1 MHKEAE
7 EELKVR
13 LKLVVLEFADRLNVT
28 KACKEFNVPR
38 STFYEWKKS
47 YDQEGQPGLYRKKP
61 VAKKHPRKTPSEVIE
76 KILQIRKE
84 YQFGAI
90 RIRYYLERYH
100 GIQISKI
107 HGEQGVEISWSQSCT
122 HHRCPTRSSQQTVC
136 QNGTRTPRAGGCEV
150 RPAARSSGKDGDT
163 IPIHRHR

>member
-47 YDQEGQPGLYRKKP
+47 YDQEGQLGLYRKNLS
-61 VAKKHPRKTPSEVIE
+61 PRT
-76 KILQIRKE
+76 IR
-84 YQFGAI
+84 A
-90 RIRYYLERYH
+90 RRL
-100 GIQISKI
+100 
-107 HGEQGVEISWSQSCT
+107 
-122 HHRCPTRSSQQTVC
+122 
-136 QNGTRTPRAGGCEV
+136 PR
-150 RPAARSSGKDGDT
+150 
-163 IPIHRHR
+163 